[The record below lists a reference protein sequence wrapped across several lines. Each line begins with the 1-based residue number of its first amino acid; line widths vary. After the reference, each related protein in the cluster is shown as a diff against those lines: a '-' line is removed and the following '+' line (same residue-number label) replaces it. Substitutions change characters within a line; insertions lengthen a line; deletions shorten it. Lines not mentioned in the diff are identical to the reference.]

1 MRICPKCN
9 SEKTI
14 KNGATRS
21 GKPKCQCNDCGRQF
35 VENPESNQISQET
48 IDLVDRLLLE
58 KIPLAGISRATEVSE
73 SWLQNYV
80 NNKYEAIPKEVAAK
94 KKEITKGS
102 LTIECDEMWSF
113 VGQKDNKVW
122 IWLAIDLHTKEI
134 VGVFIGDRSKKGAK
148 GLWDSLPPVYRQCAV
163 CYTDFWDA
171 YGVIFPSNRHR
182 AVGKHTGKTNHI
194 ERFNCTVRQRVSR
207 LVRKT
212 LSFSKKIENHIGAIW
227 NFVHHYNA
235 TRTKV

>member
-14 KNGATRS
+14 KNGSTRS

-94 KKEITKGS
+94 KKK
-102 LTIECDEMWSF
+102 
-113 VGQKDNKVW
+113 
-122 IWLAIDLHTKEI
+122 
-134 VGVFIGDRSKKGAK
+134 
-148 GLWDSLPPVYRQCAV
+148 
-163 CYTDFWDA
+163 
-171 YGVIFPSNRHR
+171 
-182 AVGKHTGKTNHI
+182 
-194 ERFNCTVRQRVSR
+194 
-207 LVRKT
+207 
-212 LSFSKKIENHIGAIW
+212 
-227 NFVHHYNA
+227 
-235 TRTKV
+235 